1 MNLAEKYKDNDSIY
15 ITHALNEFKY
25 AGWMDENG
33 NFDDEMQELI
43 CDNALEILAV
53 LSKQGHS
60 GTSHNYLMKLLRKLA
75 NFEVITPL
83 TCKDDEWNKLT
94 PTINGTAYQ
103 NKRDS
108 RVFKK
113 DDGSIKFSEGRIFV
127 KKKSNMAFGTGQS
140 ITYIT
145 DIPFIPKT
153 EYIYL
158 EDGLTPEMEEQIAKE
173 EEEKHKI
180 ILEKIKNGTYI
191 KEDDE

>member
-1 MNLAEKYKDNDSIY
+1 MNLIDKYKNNDY
-15 ITHALNEFKY
+15 AKHALAEFQY
-25 AGWMDENG
+25 AGWMDKDG

-127 KKKSNMAFGTGQS
+127 NKNSGASFGTGQS

-158 EDGLTPEMEEQIAKE
+158 ENGLTPEIKEQITKE

>member
-1 MNLAEKYKDNDSIY
+1 MNLIDKYKNNDY
-15 ITHALNEFKY
+15 AKHALAEFQY
-25 AGWMDENG
+25 AGWMDKDG
-33 NFDDEMQELI
+33 NFVNEMQELI
-43 CDNALEILAV
+43 CDNVLEL
-53 LSKQGHS
+53 LSTLTKQCHS
-60 GTSHNYLMKLLRKLA
+60 GYSHGYLMKLFNKLA
-75 NFEVITPL
+75 NFEPITPL
-83 TCKDDEWNKLT
+83 TCRDDEGNKLT
-94 PTINGTAYQ
+94 STINGTTYQ
-103 NKRDS
+103 NKRDG

-191 KEDDE
+191 KED